1 METGDMSDP
10 TVNESETSGFDE
22 QGDTFDAPL
31 EEPKELHRGPGFLDP
46 EVRKRAMEA
55 SLATRRGLVPASPK
69 DFVPSKN
76 MLQILRIALELES
89 GDSVRGWFAKAGLNR
104 GSWFEWQKNPAFKA
118 WWKKEFAEGVKEY
131 ETKWLLIG
139 LKKMTK
145 DFRYW
150 DAVGKRILGFIDKIS
165 IKEEKSP
172 EEAALYT
179 ELLGLIQSYKGVK
192 TIENAQERHVIDSQA
207 EIIEAELIEELNAKE
222 GH

>member
-10 TVNESETSGFDE
+10 TVSVSESTEPQAVQLDLF
-22 QGDTFDAPL
+22 
-31 EEPKELHRGPGFLDP
+31 EESKELHRGPGFLDP

-55 SLATRRGLVPASPK
+55 SLAKRRGLVPTSPK

-76 MLQILRIALELES
+76 MLQILRIALELDS

-104 GSWFEWQKNPAFKA
+104 GSWFVWQENPAFKT

-131 ETKWLLIG
+131 ETKWILTG

-150 DAVGKRILGFIDKIS
+150 NEMGKKIFGFIDKIA

-172 EEAALYT
+172 EEEILYT
-179 ELLGLIQSYKGVK
+179 ELLGLIQSYKG
-192 TIENAQERHVIDSQA
+192 
-207 EIIEAELIEELNAKE
+207 
-222 GH
+222 